1 MYNRMQGC
9 RLYSSRYTTPWR
21 RKRRA
26 IVTYPAHGTPE
37 RKHRSN
43 FLKIS
48 ADNIYPF
55 RLGERRVNEAG
66 NKRRQITEREGA
78 SSLWLLARIDCAADT
93 SEVASFSLV
102 LLHGSRGSHALWVT
116 SSMGR

>member
-1 MYNRMQGC
+1 MHCAQPYARVPGSIH
-9 RLYSSRYTTPWR
+9 RVIPLDEAG

-26 IVTYPAHGTPE
+26 IVTYPAHGTSP

-55 RLGERRVNEAG
+55 RLGESRVNEAG
-66 NKRRQITEREGA
+66 NKRRQITTRERE
-78 SSLWLLARIDCAADT
+78 R
-93 SEVASFSLV
+93 E
-102 LLHGSRGSHALWVT
+102 RE
-116 SSMGR
+116 